1 MELNK
6 IKELLKDPKEYAGAL
21 YGTLLGDANLDKPK
35 PGNSRLRF
43 GQNNEGFAK
52 WKSSLFNLPEP
63 VLGSN
68 NTWRSASPRLP
79 MYTKL
84 YRQLYPQGRK
94 TVPIHAMK
102 TITPLGLALLYFDDG
117 DFHKVKIEVK
127 ISTMGFNEAEHIVL
141 QKGLFDKFGLR
152 FNYLRRKSQG
162 GNRKAHYF
170 YLRLKAID
178 TTPFMDLI
186 RPFTPECM
194 SYKVPTAERL
204 QAKNRY
210 KPVEDINLVL
220 TNDYLFK
227 ARYLDEKSLTEMS
240 QETGINNG
248 TILGRCRKLE
258 AILIDCLQQDI
269 V

>member
-1 MELNK
+1 MELDK

-43 GQNNEGFAK
+43 GQANKEYAF
-52 WKSSLFNLPEP
+52 WKASL
-63 VLGSN
+63 LGLKDPTFSGN
-68 NTWRSASPRLP
+68 KTWSTSSPRHP

-84 YRQLYPQGRK
+84 YYRLYPQGRK

-102 TITPLGLALLYFDDG
+102 VITSLGLALLYFDDG
-117 DFHKVKIEVK
+117 DFHKEKMEVK
-127 ISTMGFNEAEHIVL
+127 IATMGFNEAEHIVL

-152 FNYLRRKSQG
+152 FNYLRRKSYG

-178 TTPFMDLI
+178 TKLFMDLI

-204 QAKNRY
+204 QKKLWY
-210 KPVEDINLVL
+210 TPKESIDSVL

-227 ARYLDEKSLTEMS
+227 ARFLDERSLTSMS
-240 QETGINNG
+240 EETGLNTG

-258 AILIDCLQQDI
+258 AQLLECLQQDI